1 MHYRIEGPAT
11 LSGRFK
17 PAGNKNA
24 ALPIL
29 AGSLLADE
37 PVTLENVPDIR
48 DVHTMIDLLSSLG
61 AAVDWQGGGRVV
73 VDPRGVHGGE
83 LDPDLSRRIRASI
96 LLAGPLLARFGSLV
110 LPPPGGDVIG
120 RRRLDTH

>member
-37 PVTLENVPDIR
+37 PVVLENVPDIR
-48 DVHTMIDLLSSLG
+48 DVRTMIELIGSLG
-61 AAVDWQGGGRVV
+61 ASVSWEGGGRVV
-73 VDPRGVHGGE
+73 VDPRGATGGV
-83 LDPDLSRRIRASI
+83 LDPDLSRRWSSNSR
-96 LLAGPLLARFGSLV
+96 
-110 LPPPGGDVIG
+110 G
-120 RRRLDTH
+120 RDINFRRGNG

>member
-1 MHYRIEGPAT
+1 MHYRIEGPST

-37 PVTLENVPDIR
+37 PVILENVPDIR
-48 DVHTMIDLLSSLG
+48 DVRTMIQLMESVG
-61 AAVDWQGGGRVV
+61 AEVDWEVGGRVV
-73 VDPRGVHGGE
+73 VDPRGVSGGE
-83 LDPDLSRRIRASI
+83 IDPDLSRRIRASI
-96 LLAGPLLARFGSLV
+96 LLAGPLLARSGPLRAEGSSAV
-110 LPPPGGDVIG
+110 WSGDLPG
-120 RRRLDTH
+120 